1 MVILLRFN
9 GEEINMTKQTLNT
22 SYQIAPQLWDAI
34 TSEVNRLLPSI
45 QSGEEL
51 TPDDIKEVRRLVGLV
66 QNASKQYN
74 KALTESYRNYK
85 SILEQKLIEIG
96 YGYIDE
102 YITKKRQEQQTEI
115 SNRLTEKVN
124 RFTNYVQSQIQETEH
139 LKETH
144 FVGAIP
150 GQLMTL
156 FPNVNSGAQTKE
168 IKNWQPIED
177 IIREMIH
184 YADTQITPI
193 IKQIPS
199 SSNIAQTFG
208 KYFTTGDR
216 TLIHPDNLKAN
227 LKLDQEWLREKM
239 IAEQLTS
246 EEILLQM
253 IGAIAAEN
261 TNDSLNQIRQLIGIW
276 DRRHTYK

>member
-51 TPDDIKEVRRLVGLV
+51 TPDDVKEVRRLVGLV

-168 IKNWQPIED
+168 IKNWRPIED

>member
-51 TPDDIKEVRRLVGLV
+51 TPDDVKEVRRLVGLV

-115 SNRLTEKVN
+115 SNRLTEKVK
-124 RFTNYVQSQIQETEH
+124 T
-139 LKETH
+139 
-144 FVGAIP
+144 
-150 GQLMTL
+150 
-156 FPNVNSGAQTKE
+156 
-168 IKNWQPIED
+168 
-177 IIREMIH
+177 
-184 YADTQITPI
+184 
-193 IKQIPS
+193 
-199 SSNIAQTFG
+199 
-208 KYFTTGDR
+208 
-216 TLIHPDNLKAN
+216 
-227 LKLDQEWLREKM
+227 
-239 IAEQLTS
+239 
-246 EEILLQM
+246 
-253 IGAIAAEN
+253 
-261 TNDSLNQIRQLIGIW
+261 
-276 DRRHTYK
+276 

>member
-51 TPDDIKEVRRLVGLV
+51 TPDDVKEVRRLVGLV